1 MHYYDDDEDDDGG
14 DDDDGTR
21 PNNLCLHGFCVS
33 ISRLNIS
40 MALLINNL
48 FILLPIPVESRPCI
62 MAMMRMMMVAMMTT
76 VRPNNLCLHVS
87 IYSC

>member
-1 MHYYDDDEDDDGG
+1 MHYYDDDEDDNGG

-21 PNNLCLHGFCVS
+21 PNNLCLHDFCVS

-48 FILLPIPVESRPCI
+48 FIL
-62 MAMMRMMMVAMMTT
+62 
-76 VRPNNLCLHVS
+76 
-87 IYSC
+87 